1 MENLDISKIVITFV
15 VFLFS
20 TSCHEAAHASVAYWW
35 GDTTGRDAGQMSLNP
50 FPHIQREP
58 FGMLLLP
65 LLMLFQSS
73 GNMLMGWASTP
84 VNPSQMRDAKWGSF
98 WTSAAGPL
106 MNLFLAIV
114 FLVLLKVVGTSLG
127 ASLGDLR
134 DAIEMFLWT
143 GVWLNIVLTV
153 FNFLPIPPL
162 DGGNVLL
169 GVLPHAGARVVE
181 QLRPYGFLILY
192 ALMLTGF
199 LSTLLGPVAN
209 FLFRFLLRLP

>member
-1 MENLDISKIVITFV
+1 MENLDISKVVITFV

-50 FPHIQREP
+50 LPHIQREP
-58 FGMLLLP
+58 FGMVLLP
-65 LLMLFQSS
+65 LLMLFQSGGS
-73 GNMLMGWASTP
+73 MLMGWASTP
-84 VNPSQMRDAKWGSF
+84 VNPSQMRDSKWGSF

-114 FLVLLKVVGTSLG
+114 FLVLLKVAGTSVG
-127 ASLGDLR
+127 ASLGDMR
-134 DAIEMFLWT
+134 DAIETFLWT

-162 DGGNVLL
+162 DGGNMVE
-169 GVLPHAGARVVE
+169 VILPYNLA
-181 QLRPYGFLILY
+181 QLY
-192 ALMLTGF
+192 AQIRPFGFMIVIALSMTGMF
-199 LSTLLGPVAN
+199 SQLVRPLLQLAMSVA
-209 FLFRFLLRLP
+209 R